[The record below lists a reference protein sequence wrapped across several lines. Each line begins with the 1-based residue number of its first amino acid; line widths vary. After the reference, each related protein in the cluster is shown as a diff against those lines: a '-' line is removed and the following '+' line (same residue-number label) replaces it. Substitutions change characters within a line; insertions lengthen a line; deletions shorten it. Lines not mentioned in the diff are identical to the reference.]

1 MGYTLLDGTIC
12 LGRCLCEALGVGKN
26 EQGCGY
32 LDEDVKHT
40 HCCFALDLSVLFAE
54 ERFGL
59 GTLDYSTLWCYLRN
73 SLLFPSFQLVCRYGS
88 SSM

>member
-40 HCCFALDLSVLFAE
+40 HCCFALGPVWFPYHTYRT
-54 ERFGL
+54 RFPRKE
-59 GTLDYSTLWCYLRN
+59 SH
-73 SLLFPSFQLVCRYGS
+73 
-88 SSM
+88 MH

>member
-40 HCCFALDLSVLFAE
+40 HCCFALDLSVLYDS
-54 ERFGL
+54 GL
-59 GTLDYSTLWCYLRN
+59 QDVMVLFKELWYFRPFNWSAGRYC
-73 SLLFPSFQLVCRYGS
+73 SLSI
-88 SSM
+88 